1 MSQSTPSTGTAT
13 PASGQPTVALVHG
26 AFADA
31 SGWYGVIDVL
41 QQKGIAVVAVPN
53 PLRGVSLD
61 AAYVAARVQAIGGP
75 VVLVGHSYGGAVIT
89 VAGDLADNVA
99 GLVYTA
105 AFAPDKGETLLDING
120 RFTNNLLGPALVP
133 ATVPVTGSTKT
144 QTEFSI
150 AIDQFHA
157 VFCADLS
164 ADMANHMAL
173 TQRPATDT
181 AFGEPAPSAAWNN
194 LPSWFAVS
202 TKDRAID
209 PEAERF
215 MAKRAGST
223 TIEIDGASHVGF
235 VSHAKEVA
243 DLIAKAVNTVG

>member
-1 MSQSTPSTGTAT
+1 MSPSTPAAGT
-13 PASGQPTVALVHG
+13 PANGQPTVVLVHG

-41 QQKGIAVVAVPN
+41 QNRGIAVVAVPN

-61 AAYVAARVQAIGGP
+61 AAYVAARVQAIEGP

-89 VAGDLADNVA
+89 VAGDMADNVA

-105 AFAPDKGETLLDING
+105 AFAPDTGETLLDING
-120 RFTNNLLGPALVP
+120 RFTDNLLGPALVP
-133 ATVPVTGSTKT
+133 ATVPVTGSAKT

-157 VFCADLS
+157 VFCADLP

-181 AFGEPAPSAAWNN
+181 TFGEPAPSAAWHN
-194 LPSWFAVS
+194 LPSWYAVS

-209 PEAERF
+209 PAGQRF

-235 VSHAKEVA
+235 MSHAKETA
-243 DLIAKAVNTVG
+243 DLIATAVNTVG